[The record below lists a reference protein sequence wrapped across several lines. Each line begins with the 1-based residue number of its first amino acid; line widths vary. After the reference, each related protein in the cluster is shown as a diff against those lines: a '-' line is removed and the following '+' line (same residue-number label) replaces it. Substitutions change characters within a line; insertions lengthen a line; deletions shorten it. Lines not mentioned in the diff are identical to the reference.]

1 MNCVIQK
8 IPGPERVNRF
18 GQGIWPQIPKH
29 QQNMFL
35 YGAMLRFLSSG
46 NLLKSFSGKWF
57 RQKWMYF
64 PADKSFSKIMIFST
78 TNWCG
83 LRPKVNFNRST
94 VHETLFVGIILAIN
108 PVRYY
113 LFRMFNNRKSWIHV
127 FLCLETFLFSLFQK
141 QVSALLIGQEWNQFL
156 FFSLGQKIVTLRN
169 KMTQDWWLIHLFD
182 GETEK
187 PTIGE
192 KTKVRFEWKILC
204 RGQQVK

>member
-1 MNCVIQK
+1 MVLCLDSY
-8 IPGPERVNRF
+8 
-18 GQGIWPQIPKH
+18 PQAIYW
-29 QQNMFL
+29 N
-35 YGAMLRFLSSG
+35 LSLENDSD
-46 NLLKSFSGKWF
+46 K
-57 RQKWMYF
+57 KWMHF

-83 LRPKVNFNRST
+83 LRPTVNFNRST
-94 VHETLFVGIILAIN
+94 VHGALFVGIILAIN

-113 LFRMFNNRKSWIHV
+113 FFRMFNNRKSWIHV

-187 PTIGE
+187 STIGGKRQRSVLDGE
-192 KTKVRFEWKILC
+192 FYVEVNRSNN
-204 RGQQVK
+204 RV

>member
-1 MNCVIQK
+1 MLDSY
-8 IPGPERVNRF
+8 
-18 GQGIWPQIPKH
+18 PQAIYWNLSL
-29 QQNMFL
+29 QNGSDNNGFISQIFL
-35 YGAMLRFLSSG
+35 KNHDFLT
-46 NLLKSFSGKWF
+46 L
-57 RQKWMYF
+57 
-64 PADKSFSKIMIFST
+64 
-78 TNWCG
+78 CG
-83 LRPKVNFNRST
+83 LRPNVNFNRST
-94 VHETLFVGIILAIN
+94 VHGVLFVSIILAIN
-108 PVRYY
+108 PARYY

-182 GETEK
+182 GETKK

-192 KTKVRFEWKILC
+192 KTKVRFEWRILR